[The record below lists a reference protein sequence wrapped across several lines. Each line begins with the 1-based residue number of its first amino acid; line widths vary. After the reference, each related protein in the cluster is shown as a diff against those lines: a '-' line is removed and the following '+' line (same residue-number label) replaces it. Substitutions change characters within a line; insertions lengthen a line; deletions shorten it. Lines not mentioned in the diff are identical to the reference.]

1 MESEARVQTIR
12 VGCLGLGNMGGGI
25 AENILRAGFEVAAFD
40 IRPEA
45 RNRLSQ
51 LGAKAAQS
59 PAEAAR
65 DAALLTVTVLNDEQ
79 VRHVLLGDDG
89 AASAL
94 APGAVVIV
102 HSTVSPQTCEQIAA
116 LLAERDVHLI
126 DAPISG
132 GASAAGNGTLTLM
145 IGGTD
150 EAVAAA
156 APVLEAI
163 SRERFHVGPVG
174 TGQIAKLVNNLM
186 GIVNRVAV
194 GEEGLALARAAGLRE
209 EAMLGVLR
217 ASSGNSWQVEHWREM
232 QAVARDS
239 TTGAEGM
246 AQMAKKDLA
255 LAYRLGDDLG
265 VAMPI
270 AAEAY
275 KNTAAL
281 FSATG

>member
-1 MESEARVQTIR
+1 MESEARVQKIR
-12 VGCLGLGNMGGGI
+12 VGCLGLGNMGSGI
-25 AENILRAGFEVAAFD
+25 AENILRAGFEVTAFD

-45 RNRLSQ
+45 RNRLAR
-51 LGAKAAQS
+51 LGAKSAES

-65 DAALLTVTVLNDEQ
+65 DARLLTVTVLNDGQ
-79 VRHVLLGDDG
+79 VRHVLLGEDG
-89 AASAL
+89 AASVL
-94 APGAVVIV
+94 AAGAVVIV
-102 HSTVSPQTCEQIAA
+102 HSTVSPQTCEQLATA
-116 LLAERDVHLI
+116 LAEKGVHVI

-132 GASAAGNGTLTLM
+132 GGSAADDGTLTLM

-150 EAVAAA
+150 EALDAAT
-156 APVLEAI
+156 PVLEAI

-186 GIVNRVAV
+186 GIVNRAAV
-194 GEEGLALARAAGLRE
+194 GEGLALARAAGLRE

-217 ASSGNSWQVEHWREM
+217 ASSGNSWQVEHWRDM
-232 QAVARDS
+232 QAVARES

-255 LAYRLGDDLG
+255 LAYRLGNELG
-265 VAMPI
+265 VAMPM
-270 AAEAY
+270 AVEAY

>member
-12 VGCLGLGNMGGGI
+12 VGCLGLGNMGSGI

-116 LLAERDVHLI
+116 VLAERDVHLI

-132 GASAAGNGTLTLM
+132 GASAAGDGTLTLM

-156 APVLEAI
+156 TPVLEAI

-194 GEEGLALARAAGLRE
+194 GEGLALARAAGLRE
-209 EAMLGVLR
+209 DAMLGVLR
-217 ASSGNSWQVEHWREM
+217 ASSGNSWQVEHWRDM

-255 LAYRLGDDLG
+255 LAYRLGDELG
-265 VAMPI
+265 VAMPM